1 SLPTPGR
8 PGCPGCPGRPD
19 CSGRPSCSHPLL
31 PRLLAHLTALALWSL
46 HRGKSGQSAISPRL
60 RDLKRRR
67 SAQPQRTHPS
77 SHHRHHDGAPRQ
89 RCTHSGVG
97 APSWSRRKRSR
108 GRIPAAVARRV
119 EPQLMAAVASGA
131 GTERT
136 VSSARS
142 HRSARSRR
150 QAIIPSPPI
159 AYATIIAY
167 HRLNR
172 YSVAYQG
179 KRMTMHSA
187 TLAINE
193 ALQTKKAAGEKVL
206 HLGFGEAGLPVP
218 EDVVTRLQSAARENS
233 YGAVIGSSEARTEAA
248 GWFTRR
254 NAPTRPEQIIF
265 APGSKPLLYALL
277 AVLEGD

>member
-1 SLPTPGR
+1 MTNSPSSIEPLSCSTVSSLGYSIYQTR
-8 PGCPGCPGRPD
+8 PS

-136 VSSARS
+136 VSSARAHRGVHQRTVSSARS

-150 QAIIPSPPI
+150 QAVIPSQPI
-159 AYATIIAY
+159 AYATTIAY

-172 YSVAYQG
+172 YSVAY
-179 KRMTMHSA
+179 
-187 TLAINE
+187 
-193 ALQTKKAAGEKVL
+193 
-206 HLGFGEAGLPVP
+206 
-218 EDVVTRLQSAARENS
+218 
-233 YGAVIGSSEARTEAA
+233 
-248 GWFTRR
+248 
-254 NAPTRPEQIIF
+254 
-265 APGSKPLLYALL
+265 
-277 AVLEGD
+277 